1 MSTKEFQIEFTY
13 QDIPYIGLV
22 NPLQKGKETWYAVN
36 LESENQESYI
46 EIIAKPSVSALEDWD
61 FVCKEGEDAIGYY
74 EKDLLQEIGEAI
86 EKQNN
91 TGFGS
96 PRPDNDEL

>member
-1 MSTKEFQIEFTY
+1 MSSKEFQIEFTY

-22 NPLQKGKETWYAVN
+22 NPLSEGKETWYSVN

-46 EIIAKPSVSALEDWD
+46 EITVKPSSSALEDWD
-61 FVCKEGEDAIGYY
+61 YECKEGEDALEYY

-86 EKQNN
+86 EKHNSRGYEPSR
-91 TGFGS
+91 TLE
-96 PRPDNDEL
+96 DE